1 MESEDETACEFVSS
15 RGVLKSCD
23 IHNPTPKSSSDFL
36 EPSVYSNL
44 PAGSTVYVC
53 TEAIPTFLE
62 TYLPLAKGPIILVSG
77 DSDLPFSVKPII
89 LENPKILH
97 WFAQNCIIEHPKV
110 TPIPIGLDYHTVA
123 TQDHH
128 WSPKMSPKTQEK
140 QLKEFAGIEPN
151 RSRRDHRAYG
161 NFLLN
166 ISRGN
171 RRSAYEQ
178 IPKELMIYEHGFV
191 IRPITWWKQASTAF
205 TVSPHGN
212 GLDCH
217 RTWETLAL
225 GGIPIVQSS
234 SLDKLYEGLPV
245 LIVKE
250 WSEVSKELLEQTIE
264 KFHLRK
270 FEQQRLTLGYWIQK
284 IKEKT
289 K

>member
-1 MESEDETACEFVSS
+1 MESRETACDFVSS
-15 RGVLKSCD
+15 RGLLKSCD
-23 IHNPTPKSSSDFL
+23 IYNPNPKSSSDFL

-53 TEAIPTFLE
+53 TEAIPKFLE
-62 TYLPLAKGPIILVSG
+62 SYLPLAKGPIVVVSG
-77 DSDLPFSVKPII
+77 DSDLSFFVNPTI

-97 WFAQNCIIEHPKV
+97 WFAQNCIMEHPKV

-123 TQDHH
+123 EKDHH
-128 WSPKMSPKTQEK
+128 WSPKMTPKQQEK
-140 QLKEFAGIEPN
+140 MLKEFATIEPN
-151 RSRRDHRAYG
+151 RVRRDHRAYG

-171 RRSAYEQ
+171 RQRAYKQ
-178 IPKELMIYEHGFV
+178 IPKDLVIYEQGFV
-191 IRPITWWKQASTAF
+191 VRPITWWKQASTAF
-205 TVSPHGN
+205 TISPHGN
-212 GLDCH
+212 GMDCH

-234 SLDKLYEGLPV
+234 SLDKTYEGLPV

-250 WSEVSKELLEQTIE
+250 WSDITKGLLEKTIQEFQEKQFQTE
-264 KFHLRK
+264 RLSLR
-270 FEQQRLTLGYWIQK
+270 YWVQK